1 MDPLA
6 SGTIPIAISVD
17 GLRKSYGD
25 IDALRGISFTVPR
38 GAIFALLGPNGAGKT
53 TTVEILE
60 GHRRRTAGDVSVLGA
75 DPEHGGRDLRERIGI
90 VLQSAGFDREL
101 TVNEIVRLYA
111 SFYGHPRRTDDV
123 IALVGLD
130 EKRSAR
136 TKSLSGGQRRRL
148 DLALALVGD
157 PDLIFLDEPTTGFDP
172 NARRH
177 SWEAIERL
185 KALGKTIVLTSHYLD
200 EVQRLADWVVV
211 IADGM
216 IVAEGPPASLGGRD
230 ISEAEIVFRLPEG
243 QCWSDLPEVMRRTA
257 SEENG
262 FVVVHTMTPTQ
273 ALYVLTAWAVARGTE
288 LPALRVTRASL
299 EDVYL
304 ELTKDATEQP

>member
-75 DPEHGGRDLRERIGI
+75 DPEHGGRGLRERIGI

-101 TVNEIVRLYA
+101 TVSEIVHLYA
-111 SFYGHPRRTDDV
+111 SFYGHPRSSDDV
-123 IALVGLD
+123 IAIVGLD

-148 DLALALVGD
+148 DLALALIGD

-230 ISEAEIVFRLPEG
+230 VSEAEIVFRLPEG
-243 QCWSDLPEVMRRTA
+243 QCWSDLPEAVRRTA
-257 SEENG
+257 SEDNG

-288 LPALRVTRASL
+288 LPALRVLRASL